1 MIGYSRV
8 WDGLAV
14 VLFAL
19 RLLLHVLQVPLV
31 VSTAWLPGHAHD
43 IRAWYLRRLPTPI
56 HWWSLA
62 LLACGVYAQLPFEL
76 WALKQMC
83 SGRREVRGGR
93 VYLIHSLTSVGLLVL
108 AQPWYLVDVALVLA
122 LRLHYRRHFTV

>member
-1 MIGYSRV
+1 MGI
-8 WDGLAV
+8 
-14 VLFAL
+14 
-19 RLLLHVLQVPLV
+19 

-76 WALKQMC
+76 W
-83 SGRREVRGGR
+83 R

-108 AQPWYLVDVALVLA
+108 AQPWYLVDVALIRA
-122 LRLHYRRHFTV
+122 LRLHHRRHFTD